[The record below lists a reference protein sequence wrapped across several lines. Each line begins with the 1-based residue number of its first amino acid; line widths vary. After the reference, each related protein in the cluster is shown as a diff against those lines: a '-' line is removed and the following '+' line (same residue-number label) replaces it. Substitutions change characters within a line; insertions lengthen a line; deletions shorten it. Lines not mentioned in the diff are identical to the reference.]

1 MPTKIDF
8 RQYLIIALSIAIFTT
23 PLGVLTIKGW
33 AGYHLFICTLLSL
46 ILLWT
51 NRQHSTNLD
60 TSDRC
65 QIRIMAWVFTLP
77 FLATLTAQLLRN
89 DFDLPALDSP
99 ARFILAI
106 PILYGLIISKMNIA
120 RLLIIVIPLSA
131 IATYLLI
138 PYLPQKGWAI
148 NSNRLATY
156 SVDPLTFGKI
166 ALSLGL
172 MSALIAIENI
182 HKKFIFVIALFG
194 LILGIYMSIGSGSR
208 TGWLSVLL
216 VIFFLLIH
224 FFKKTSSIT
233 KKIMGSVIVSVA
245 LLTPF
250 LTSPQALNRASEALL
265 ELQAWQPSND
275 TVDTSV
281 GMRLSFWRIGS
292 QLFVEKPITGWG
304 DNGFK
309 ERLAASD
316 FSAIASQ
323 YTRDFTLGAGF
334 HSDIMQNAVRSGFGG
349 LIAYLG
355 IFLVPLIFFIKV
367 YLKNQSCR
375 LISGLGI
382 IYVCVELVSSLSTE
396 VLSLKST
403 ASFYGL
409 MIAFLMAG
417 SFNMKNQQSKQI

>member
-1 MPTKIDF
+1 MPSKIEF
-8 RQYLIIALSIAIFTT
+8 RQYLIIALSIVIFTT

-46 ILLWT
+46 ILLWI

-60 TSDRC
+60 ISDRS

-106 PILYGLIISKMNIA
+106 PIFYGLIASKINIA
-120 RLLIIVIPLSA
+120 RLLIIAIPISA

-138 PYLPQKGWAI
+138 PYLPQKGWALDA
-148 NSNRLATY
+148 NRLATY

-166 ALSLGL
+166 ALGFGL
-172 MSALIAIENI
+172 MSALITIEST
-182 HKKFIFVIALFG
+182 HKRLIFMIAVFG
-194 LILGIYMSIGSGSR
+194 IILGIYMSIQSQSR

-216 VIFFLLIH
+216 VILFLVIH
-224 FFKKTSSIT
+224 FFRKSGSAN
-233 KKIMGSVIVSVA
+233 KKIIGLVIISGA
-245 LLTPF
+245 LLIPF
-250 LTSPQALNRASEALL
+250 LTSTQVSNRVSQAVNEIEAWH
-265 ELQAWQPSND
+265 EDNMYS
-275 TVDTSV
+275 SV
-281 GMRLSFWRIGS
+281 GMRISFLRIGT

-304 DNGFK
+304 NDGFK
-309 ERLAASD
+309 ERLDSPD
-316 FSAIASQ
+316 FRAIASQ
-323 YTRDFTLGAGF
+323 HTRDFTLTAGF
-334 HSDIMQNAVRSGFGG
+334 HSDIMQNAVRSGLVG
-349 LIAYLG
+349 LIAYIF
-355 IFLVPLIFFIKV
+355 IFLVPLVYFIKL

-375 LISGLGI
+375 LISGIGI

-409 MIAFLMAG
+409 MIAFLLAG
-417 SFNMKNQQSKQI
+417 SFNMKNQRAKQI